1 MKKNISVKIRNVD
14 IYVDL
19 LFFLVVPIPVLCGYA
34 WEFAAVFASALA
46 HEAGHIALACLLGA
60 GVRSIRI
67 LPVGLNAEID
77 ESGLCKY
84 KKLAIYMAGPL
95 VNIAIA
101 LMLYFVGFY
110 GPDAWGAKFF
120 AMVNLYL
127 AVFNLLPI
135 LPLDG
140 GRVLAS
146 VMSERVGF
154 ILTERYVKAFTLVL
168 ASIISLLG
176 IVQIL
181 GKDHRFNLILI
192 GIYIFLCLKSGKM
205 EARMVNIKNMLYR
218 RSRFLNKGVYPARNL
233 AVIKSL
239 RISEAIRS
247 MDFDRFH
254 IIHVLDHSLNIVGEL
269 TEYHVLEAM
278 IKHSPDIT
286 FEELLAMI
294 GGDGSPSSPR

>member
-1 MKKNISVKIRNVD
+1 MKKNVSVKIRNVD
-14 IYVDL
+14 ISVNL
-19 LFFLVVPIPVLCGYA
+19 LFFLVMPIPALCGYV

-46 HEAGHIALACLLGA
+46 HEAGHIAVACLLGA
-60 GVRSIRI
+60 GISSIRI

-84 KKLAIYMAGPL
+84 KKLAIYVAGPL
-95 VNIAIA
+95 VNIAIG
-101 LMLYFVGFY
+101 LLLHFISFY
-110 GPDAWGAKFF
+110 LPYAWWTKFF

-127 AVFNLLPI
+127 AVFNLLPV

-140 GRVLAS
+140 GRVLES
-146 VMSERVGF
+146 IMSERVGF
-154 ILTERYVKAFTLVL
+154 ILTERYVKVFTLVL

-181 GKDHRFNLILI
+181 GEDHRFNLVLI

-205 EARMVNIKNMLYR
+205 EAGMVNIKNMLYR

-239 RISEAIRS
+239 RVSEAIRS

-254 IIHVLDHSLNIVGEL
+254 IIHVLDNGLNIVGEL
-269 TEYHVLEAM
+269 TEHHVLEAM

-286 FEELLAMI
+286 FEELLAMMRQ
-294 GGDGSPSSPR
+294 GEF